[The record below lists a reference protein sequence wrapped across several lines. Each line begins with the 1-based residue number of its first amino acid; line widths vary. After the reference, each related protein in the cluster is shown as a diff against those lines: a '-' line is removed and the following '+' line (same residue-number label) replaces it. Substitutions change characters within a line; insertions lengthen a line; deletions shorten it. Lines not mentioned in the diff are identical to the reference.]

1 MEYTEKDIKEGMKL
15 RCVNTRGYH
24 WWTVG
29 KIYEVKSDNEGA
41 LYIASDDNERSHIT
55 GILMRLNNKNVCN
68 AHLEI
73 VEEEKEV
80 KYTKN
85 DIKEGM
91 KLRCVD
97 DGEFSFWTT
106 GKVYVVCKNKQGD
119 LYLSTD
125 SKTTRD
131 INDILHYLNN
141 PINNYDVSL
150 EIVKDE
156 YTKFDIKEGMV
167 LECTNTGGF
176 THWTK
181 GKKYI
186 VTRYFTGEL
195 VIKSDT
201 DSIRKSDEIA
211 LYLNGIGM
219 AQFKLVDKKE
229 EEKEVRKEYVE
240 VTELLYGDVEKG
252 VSIGDVFE
260 VSSTDSDGDVRVF
273 LNDDYTNYLLTKVQF
288 KYISEVDYFTKLS
301 NKDKYIKVTQLLY
314 DDHLQGI
321 KVGDIYRVTK
331 VFDNENVNISLSDS
345 SQYLMAR
352 RQFEYV
358 PKPDIKEPVE
368 QCEPEKTTREK
379 IEDKIKELRAAS
391 ADLYEKAERVENQGF
406 QLEQKANRLEKT
418 LETLK
423 EFE

>member
-1 MEYTEKDIKEGMKL
+1 MEYTEKDINEGMKL
-15 RCVNTRGYH
+15 RCT
-24 WWTVG
+24 
-29 KIYEVKSDNEGA
+29 DNG
-41 LYIASDDNERSHIT
+41 D
-55 GILMRLNNKNVCN
+55 
-68 AHLEI
+68 
-73 VEEEKEV
+73 
-80 KYTKN
+80 
-85 DIKEGM
+85 
-91 KLRCVD
+91 
-97 DGEFSFWTT
+97 FSFWTT
-106 GKVYVVCKNKQGD
+106 GKVYVVYKNKQGD

-131 INDILHYLNN
+131 IDDILYYLNN
-141 PINNYDVSL
+141 PIDNYDVSL

-195 VIKSDT
+195 IMKSDT
-201 DSIRKSDEIA
+201 DTIRKSDEIA

-331 VFDNENVNISLSDS
+331 VFDNGNVNISLSDS
-345 SQYLMAR
+345 SQYLMA
-352 RQFEYV
+352 
-358 PKPDIKEPVE
+358 
-368 QCEPEKTTREK
+368 
-379 IEDKIKELRAAS
+379 
-391 ADLYEKAERVENQGF
+391 
-406 QLEQKANRLEKT
+406 
-418 LETLK
+418 
-423 EFE
+423 

>member
-29 KIYEVKSDNEGA
+29 KIYDVKSDNEGA

-55 GILMRLNNKNVCN
+55 GILMRLNNKNVFN

-85 DIKEGM
+85 
-91 KLRCVD
+91 
-97 DGEFSFWTT
+97 
-106 GKVYVVCKNKQGD
+106 
-119 LYLSTD
+119 
-125 SKTTRD
+125 
-131 INDILHYLNN
+131 
-141 PINNYDVSL
+141 
-150 EIVKDE
+150 
-156 YTKFDIKEGMV
+156 DIKEGMV

-195 VIKSDT
+195 IMKSDT
-201 DSIRKSDEIA
+201 DTIRKSDEIA

-273 LNDDYTNYLLTKVQF
+273 LNDDYTHYLLTKVQF
-288 KYISEVDYFTKLS
+288 KYISEVEYFTKLS

-321 KVGDIYRVTK
+321 KVGDIYRVNK
-331 VFDNENVNISLSDS
+331 VFDNGNVNISLSDS
-345 SQYLMAR
+345 SQYLMAK

-358 PKPDIKEPVE
+358 PKPDIKAPVE
-368 QCEPEKTTREK
+368 QYEPEKTTREK